1 MEILLFKFS
10 KKSYSTKTP
19 NDSDGV
25 TVHVDVKQNVMGGRE
40 GFSKDCFAVTP
51 TFFVTSGLTPE
62 KATCFNYCKAF
73 GRYYF
78 IKNAMVDISNAIT
91 LFCEVD
97 ALATLKTEILNTSAR
112 VLYSSSHGSL
122 QIDDKRNGP
131 AANTQ
136 IDWEIEEMFPQDSDG
151 TYILNVIGQCDLSQG
166 ALNPTPFS
174 ITYVLKDLAGATLLA
189 NALLDPA
196 LLQNLLMYV
205 NNAQNFIVSLK
216 WTPIDL
222 PDSLSNSP
230 TDVYLGPSNT
240 HVQARSLNVKYYTI
254 ANIQLPVPH
263 RYSDYRQSAK
273 YVDYTLHIPY
283 CGSIRIPVS
292 ILKNQSYINITPV
305 LDLITGDVVVRIT
318 NSSNAI
324 INLAAGNAYSEL
336 PVAIDTGT
344 AKNILSVTGMAL
356 AAGAA
361 IVTGGATLASAA
373 EAGTE
378 VAAATRTAVGIA
390 HLANGAQTMIGAL
403 THEQVELARGGS
415 ISSAVGGFALPV
427 LEIVE
432 NAHDSIYSP
441 TELQALRGLPYGKIA
456 LIGNLS
462 GYCQTE
468 GACIEADDYSE
479 IIYIANK
486 QMDAGF
492 YIE

>member
-51 TFFVTSGLTPE
+51 TFFVTSGLTPD
-62 KATCFNYCKAF
+62 KATCYNYCKAF

-78 IKNAMVDISNAIT
+78 IRNAMVDISNAIT

-97 ALATLKTEILNTSAR
+97 ALATLKTEILNTNAR

-131 AANTQ
+131 TADTVL
-136 IDWEIEEMFPQDSDG
+136 DWETETFFPQSSTG
-151 TYILNVIGQCDLSQG
+151 SYILSVIGIPPSPG
-166 ALNPTPFS
+166 GTPFAVS
-174 ITYVLKDLAGATLLA
+174 WLMTDAVIANNFA
-189 NALLDPA
+189 NALLSDE
-196 LLQNLLMYV
+196 NLLD
-205 NNAQNFIVSLK
+205 NLKRWWDNSQNFVVALR
-216 WTPIDL
+216 WTPIEIPLSCADGPTDIYVGKYNTYTL
-222 PDSLSNSP
+222 GRPLNVRYYNISNISLS
-230 TDVYLGPSNT
+230 
-240 HVQARSLNVKYYTI
+240 
-254 ANIQLPVPH
+254 VPH
-263 RYSDYRQSAK
+263 RYSDYRQSSK
-273 YVDYTLHIPY
+273 YVDYVLNIPY
-283 CGSIRIPVS
+283 CGACRIPVS
-292 ILKNQSYINITPV
+292 ILKNESHINISPT
-305 LDLITGDVVVRIT
+305 LDLLTGDLAVRIT
-318 NSSNAI
+318 NSSGTVI
-324 INLAAGNAYSEL
+324 EMAAGNAYSDL
-336 PVAIDTGT
+336 PVAVESGRV
-344 AKNILSVTGMAL
+344 KNAL
-356 AAGAA
+356 NVIGAAAAAGAA
-361 IVTGGATLASAA
+361 FVTGGATLASAA
-373 EAGTE
+373 SAEG

-390 HLANGAQTMIGAL
+390 HMANGTQTAIGAV
-403 THEQVELARGGS
+403 THEQTELTKGGAL
-415 ISSAVGGFALPV
+415 SSAVGGIALPV

-432 NAHDSIYSP
+432 NAHNSIYSP
-441 TELQALRGLPYGKIA
+441 TELQELRGLPYGKIA